1 MIHVFYNLIPVF
13 RQKLLAALQIW
24 SSLTPQSILSR
35 DTTQGTKTACQHALE
50 SHMKSL
56 QSVQVMEKTMD
67 ITSRW
72 TLESAEWVAAAE
84 KTRIQSYQCS
94 IDKLEGLVVSRMF
107 ELMKMDMSHTGD

>member
-1 MIHVFYNLIPVF
+1 MIHVFYILIPVF

-50 SHMKSL
+50 SHIVCASYG
-56 QSVQVMEKTMD
+56 ED
-67 ITSRW
+67 ITSCCM
-72 TLESAEWVAAAE
+72 LESAEWVAE

-94 IDKLEGLVVSRMF
+94 IDRLEGLVVLVF
-107 ELMKMDMSHTGD
+107 EG